1 MRILI
6 AIMIPNLFTRPVTA
20 WITVL
25 VILLHGVTVWA
36 MMSIDSPKPLETK
49 NKPKVIQLE
58 LITLAAQPEKNPS
71 STTALTPEPQSKPV
85 PLESSLPK
93 KPPAESTEKAK
104 SVKPLPVMEAVEPLT
119 TKTEKKYIA
128 PVKSTELPTE
138 KSDTEM
144 EPTNF
149 SSVQNLT
156 IVESKKIA
164 SISNKTDNTKDEAE
178 DDLSDM
184 IRSVTEQFN
193 RDQAAQKRS
202 AAKQANQKRAEQ
214 EKWQAEYEAFSH
226 MLALAADQAKQ
237 QADDNGNLNDTT
249 DKESPVMAESG
260 SWIDGEAPNTSI
272 SSVIWRSVDRRLGD
286 VFIVMLEL
294 HIDTEGYITEVQL
307 LESSGSPIVD
317 AVATTQVRAGQLNPI
332 IKDDKAVDAI
342 VPMSLVYERP

>member
-1 MRILI
+1 
-6 AIMIPNLFTRPVTA
+6 
-20 WITVL
+20 
-25 VILLHGVTVWA
+25 

-58 LITLAAQPEKNPS
+58 LITLTEQPEKNPS

-104 SVKPLPVMEAVEPLT
+104 SVKPLPAMEAVEPLI
-119 TKTEKKYIA
+119 TKIEEKYIA

-144 EPTNF
+144 EPTNL

-226 MLALAADQAKQ
+226 MLAQAADQAEQ
-237 QADDNGNLNDTT
+237 QADDKANLTDTT
-249 DKESPVMAESG
+249 DKESAVFAESG
-260 SWIDGEAPNTSI
+260 SWMGGEAPNTSI
-272 SSVIWRSVDRRLGD
+272 SSVIWRNVDRRLGD

-307 LESSGSPIVD
+307 LESSGSPIID